1 MRGLELK
8 APTNPVWFGTTLTT
22 CSKLKTKLNVGGTSG
37 AELPQNSTGFSD
49 SAPEVP
55 PTFRKYLL
63 PARRFEL
70 TLFENLGRFLGEVGE
85 NQIGSSP
92 ANRQQG
98 LHQSGLP
105 L

>member
-1 MRGLELK
+1 MRGLFSVQPEPMGYKYL
-8 APTNPVWFGTTLTT
+8 ALHAYNNVLGGENYEILVGTKSDVVPL
-22 CSKLKTKLNVGGTSG
+22 SLRNVGGTVVRIRH
-37 AELPQNSTGFSD
+37 L
-49 SAPEVP
+49 
-55 PTFRKYLL
+55 RCLL
-63 PARRFEL
+63 H
-70 TLFENLGRFLGEVGE
+70 LFENLGRFLGEVGE